1 MELFWE
7 YVRAFLCGGLANRGR
22 GERAGH
28 YRCAEAGRRR
38 QGGNLYAGQGTGRPG
53 LCEPCRRIIRLIA
66 SGMRIC
72 RPADGRHIFLRGR
85 FGCVFIRKVNAL
97 GGRFLLASFHFLPKR
112 IERQIYVE
120 IEFVSRNVAVFHFD
134 LVVASFVPEPACA
147 WYPAANSLAK
157 RQIGSFF
164 ITGVLAGRVYKIK

>member
-1 MELFWE
+1 M
-7 YVRAFLCGGLANRGR
+7 
-22 GERAGH
+22 
-28 YRCAEAGRRR
+28 
-38 QGGNLYAGQGTGRPG
+38 
-53 LCEPCRRIIRLIA
+53 
-66 SGMRIC
+66 
-72 RPADGRHIFLRGR
+72 RGR
-85 FGCVFIRKVNAL
+85 FGCVYIRKDNAL

-120 IEFVSRNVAVFHFD
+120 IEFVSGNVAVFHFD